1 MKHKITILFC
11 LLTIA
16 GAKLPVFGVRHEVL
30 LEKNWKFLKG
40 DSPEASR
47 IDFNDG
53 KWQTV
58 TVPHDWAIYGPF
70 DKNIDSY
77 KSKITQNNE
86 TKETMKTGRSGS
98 LPFVGVGWYRLK
110 FDVPFDVP
118 DFKSGKAGS
127 RKAAVADVQS
137 GTKGSGKKVTLLF
150 DGAMSHAQVWVNGK
164 LVGNWPYGYSS
175 FHFDITPFL
184 NGAKGNILAVRLENL
199 ENQSRWYP
207 GAGLYRNVHLIVNDD
222 TYIPVWGT
230 YLTTTGVSPDQATV
244 NLKTTVVAPEKSLLR
259 VETEILDPTGKSI
272 TKAVAKIEVF
282 NNQIIEQIF
291 KLNNPNLWSPENPSL
306 YTAVTSVYKGDQL
319 KDSYSTRF
327 GIRSVKFEPEKGF
340 FLNGQMR
347 KFKGVCLHHD
357 QGPIG
362 TAINVSALRRQLLIL
377 KDMGCDAI
385 RTSHNPPAPELL
397 NLCDEL
403 GFMVMDEAFDEW
415 KRPKVGNGY
424 HLFFDEWAEKD
435 MINLIHRDRNHP
447 SIVLWSIGNEI
458 GEQGDLK
465 EGATRAEFLKNI
477 CHRED
482 PTRMVTAGM
491 DRLGED
497 LKNEVAPIV
506 DVPGFNYKPMR
517 YEKAYAKFPQ
527 RLIYGSE
534 TASTISSRGVYKFPV
549 VFDKQKTFDDIQVS
563 SYDFSACSW
572 SQVPD
577 DEFAKQDDLDYAM
590 GEFVWT
596 GFDYLGEPT
605 PYDQFWPAHSSYFG
619 IVDLAGLPKDRFY
632 LYRSRWNP
640 SKETL
645 HLLPHWTWP
654 GREGQVTPVFC
665 YTNYPTAELF
675 VNGKSMGK
683 KSKSKETNQTRYRLM
698 WNEVKYEPGSLR
710 VVAYDSNGK
719 QVAVKEVYTTGKPDH
734 LELVADRS
742 SILADGKELAFVTVK
757 VVDSKGN
764 LCPDAD
770 NLLKFKV
777 SGSGKYRAAANGDAI
792 CLEPFHLPQMHVF
805 KGMLTA
811 VVQSTEK
818 PGVMS
823 LQVSGAGL
831 KTATIEVKTNNQ

>member
-1 MKHKITILFC
+1 MKHKIAILFC

-16 GAKLPVFGVRHEVL
+16 GANHSVYGVRHEVL

-40 DSPEASR
+40 DIQEAFG
-47 IDFNDG
+47 INFNDG

-58 TVPHDWAIYGPF
+58 TVPHDWAIFGPF

-86 TKETMKTGRSGS
+86 TKETMKTGRTGS

-110 FDVPFDVP
+110 FDVP
-118 DFKSGKAGS
+118 DFKA
-127 RKAAVADVQS
+127 
-137 GTKGSGKKVTLLF
+137 GKKVTLLF
-150 DGAMSHAQVWVNGK
+150 DGAMSHSQVWVNGK

-175 FHFDITPFL
+175 FHFDVTPFL
-184 NGAKGNILAVRLENL
+184 TGSKGNVLAVRLENL

-230 YLTTTGVSPDQATV
+230 YLTTKVSGNTAEIS
-244 NLKTTVVAPEKSLLR
+244 LKTTIEAPLKSKLR
-259 VETEILDPTGKSI
+259 VETEILDPTGKSRSTSKSEI
-272 TKAVAKIEVF
+272 GSFENKSL
-282 NNQIIEQIF
+282 EQLFTFVSPEI
-291 KLNNPNLWSPENPSL
+291 WSPEKPVL
-306 YTAVTSVYKGDQL
+306 YTAVTKVYRDDQL
-319 KDSYSTRF
+319 KDSYTTTF

-435 MINLIHRDRNHP
+435 MVNLIHRDRNHP

-458 GEQGDLK
+458 VEQGDTK
-465 EGATRAEFLKNI
+465 EGAKRAEFLQNI

-482 PTRMVTAGM
+482 PTRLVTAGM
-491 DRLGED
+491 DRLGEE
-497 LKNEVAPIV
+497 LKNEVAPII

-549 VFDKQKTFDDIQVS
+549 VLDKQKTFDDIQVS

-577 DEFAKQDDLDYAM
+577 DEFAKQDDLEYVM

-619 IVDLAGLPKDRFY
+619 ICDLAGLPKDRFY
-632 LYRSRWNP
+632 LYRSHWNP

-645 HLLPHWTWP
+645 HVLPHWTWP

-665 YTNYPTAELF
+665 YTNYPSAELF
-675 VNGKSMGK
+675 INGKSMGK
-683 KSKSKETNQTRYRLM
+683 KTKSKETNQTRYRLM
-698 WNEVKYEPGSLR
+698 WNDVKYEPGNIK
-710 VVAYDSNGK
+710 VVAFDSNGK
-719 QVAVKEVYTTGKPDH
+719 QVAVKEVYTAGKPDH
-734 LELVADRS
+734 MELVADRS

-757 VVDSKGN
+757 VVDAKGF

-777 SGSGKYRAAANGDAI
+777 SGSGKYRAAANGDAT
-792 CLEPFHLPQMHVF
+792 CLEQFHLPQMHVF

-811 VVQSTEK
+811 VVQANEK
-818 PGVMS
+818 PGIMTLKVES
-823 LQVSGAGL
+823 DGL
-831 KTATIEVKTNNQ
+831 KAATIEVKTIK

>member
-1 MKHKITILFC
+1 MFLLIITGVNLS
-11 LLTIA
+11 
-16 GAKLPVFGVRHEVL
+16 VFGVRHEVL

-40 DSPEASR
+40 DSPEASM

-58 TVPHDWAIYGPF
+58 TVPHDWAIFGPF
-70 DKNIDSY
+70 DKNVDAY

-86 TKETMKTGRSGS
+86 TKETMKTGRTGS
-98 LPFVGVGWYRLK
+98 LPFIGVGWYRLK
-110 FDVPFDVP
+110 FDVP
-118 DFKSGKAGS
+118 DFKA
-127 RKAAVADVQS
+127 
-137 GTKGSGKKVTLLF
+137 GKKVTLLF

-184 NGAKGNILAVRLENL
+184 NGSKGNVLAIRLENL
-199 ENQSRWYP
+199 GNQSRWYP

-230 YLTTTGVSPDQATV
+230 FLTTKVYGNTAEIS
-244 NLKTTVVAPEKSLLR
+244 LKTTIEAPLKSNLR
-259 VETEILDPTGKSI
+259 VETEILDPAGKSHS
-272 TKAVAKIEVF
+272 TAKSEIGSFE
-282 NNQIIEQIF
+282 NKSIEQLF
-291 KLNNPNLWSPENPSL
+291 TFVSPEVWSPEKPVL
-306 YTAVTSVYKGDQL
+306 YTAVTKVYRDDQL
-319 KDSYSTRF
+319 KDSYTTRF
-327 GIRSVKFEPEKGF
+327 GIRTVKFEPGKGF

-435 MINLIHRDRNHP
+435 MVNLLHRDRNHP

-458 GEQGDLK
+458 VEQGDTK
-465 EGATRAEFLKNI
+465 EGAKRAEFLQNI

-491 DRLGED
+491 DHLGEE
-497 LKNEVAPIV
+497 LKNEVAPVV

-549 VFDKQKTFDDIQVS
+549 VLDKGATFSDVQVS

-577 DEFAKQDDLDYAM
+577 DEFAKQDDLEYVM

-619 IVDLAGLPKDRFY
+619 ICDLAGLPKDRYY
-632 LYRSRWNP
+632 LYRSHWNP

-654 GREGQVTPVFC
+654 GREGLVTPVFC

-683 KSKSKETNQTRYRLM
+683 KSKSKETNHTRYRLM
-698 WNEVKYEPGSLR
+698 WNDVKYEPGTLKI
-710 VVAYDSNGK
+710 VAYDSNGK
-719 QVAVKEVYTTGKPDH
+719 QVAVKEVFTAGKPDH
-734 LELVADRS
+734 IELMADRS
-742 SILADGKELAFVTVK
+742 SIPADGKELAFVTVK
-757 VVDSKGN
+757 VVDAKGN

-777 SGSGKYRAAANGDAI
+777 SGSGKYRAAANGDAL

-818 PGVMS
+818 PGKMS
-823 LQVSGAGL
+823 LKVESAGL
-831 KTATIEVKTNNQ
+831 KAATIEVKTNK